1 MTAFLLI
8 VLMGIIGVFGQA
20 THTASGWNYNGC
32 SIIDPTCFS
41 GPISLPYGQVTP
53 EACQRAC
60 KDFQFA
66 ALVNEYVS
74 VFVRFVECTC

>member
-1 MTAFLLI
+1 MTAFRLI

-32 SIIDPTCFS
+32 TIIDPTCFS
-41 GPISLPYGQVTP
+41 GPITLPNGQVTP
-53 EACQRAC
+53 EACQSAC

-66 ALVNEYVS
+66 ALVNEYVP
-74 VFVRFVECTC
+74 VFVCFAAYIC